1 MSTND
6 NPIMLDER
14 RGMTAQ
20 KATEIRRQLVE
31 VEADQ
36 KALRQRRTELEKFL
50 VAEPAESWH
59 EAADKARYL
68 IGLFGMTS
76 AARDPRRQMLIASV
90 LDDFARLADAPRADA
105 DGLNSDSSRD
115 GPQAGGGSEA

>member
-1 MSTND
+1 MSTNE
-6 NPIMLDER
+6 NPIMLDEHR
-14 RGMTAQ
+14 SMTAQ

-36 KALRQRRTELEKFL
+36 KALRQRRTQLEKFL
-50 VAEPAESWH
+50 VAKPAESWH

-76 AARDPRRQMLIASV
+76 AARDPRRQKLIASV
-90 LDDFARLADAPRADA
+90 LDDFARLADEPLADP
-105 DGLNSDSSRD
+105 DEPGLASSRD
-115 GPQAGGGSEA
+115 GSQADGGSEA

>member
-1 MSTND
+1 MSTKD

-14 RGMTAQ
+14 RGMMAQ

-36 KALRQRRTELEKFL
+36 KTLRQRRTELEKFL
-50 VAEPAESWH
+50 VAAPAESWQ

-68 IGLFGMTS
+68 LGLFAMTS
-76 AARDPRRQMLIASV
+76 PARDPRRQKLIASV
-90 LDDFARLADAPRADA
+90 LDDFARLADEPLADP
-105 DGLNSDSSRD
+105 DGLGSESSCN
-115 GPQAGGGSEA
+115 GPEAGGGNGA